1 MLPLYEAKMLHLYDT
16 RWATYEA
23 DGSTRPMTE
32 AEKAERLNPMPR
44 YWVHESDVDRK
55 LEGRWDKSWFLGW
68 RDICRST
75 DERTAIATLL
85 PRVAVGNK
93 VPVAMPKVTL
103 ERASLLQAA
112 LASFALD
119 FAARQKMGSVTMNF
133 FIFMQLPVP
142 TPSQFDNL
150 QSLLGLP
157 TQGWISSRVD
167 RLNAWIADPIERA
180 RVRAELDALMF
191 HVYGLDS
198 SEVSHVL
205 DSFPIVQRKDEGAFG
220 SYRTKELILD
230 AFAAMQESKQSDRPY
245 ESPWRQ
251 ESIR

>member
-1 MLPLYEAKMLHLYDT
+1 MIHLYDT

-23 DGSTRPMTE
+23 GGSTRPMPE
-32 AEKAERLNPMPR
+32 PEKADRLNPMPR
-44 YWVHESDVDRK
+44 YWVHESEIYRK
-55 LEGRWDKSWFLGW
+55 IRGRWDKSWFLGW
-68 RDICRST
+68 RDICRAT

-93 VPVAMPKVTL
+93 VPMAMPEVTL
-103 ERASLLQAA
+103 GRAALLQAA

-119 FAARQKMGSVTMNF
+119 FAARQKVGSVTMNF

-142 TPSQFDNL
+142 IPSQFVEIK
-150 QSLLGLP
+150 SVLGWP
-157 TQGWISSRVD
+157 TERWISSRVD
-167 RLNAWIADPIERA
+167 RLNAWIVDPIERA
-180 RVRAELDALMF
+180 WVRAELDALMF
-191 HVYGLDS
+191 LVYGLDS

-205 DSFPIVQRKDEGAFG
+205 DSFPIVQRKDESAFG
-220 SYRTKELILD
+220 SYRTRELILD
-230 AFAAMQESKQSDRPY
+230 AFAAMQESKQSGRPY